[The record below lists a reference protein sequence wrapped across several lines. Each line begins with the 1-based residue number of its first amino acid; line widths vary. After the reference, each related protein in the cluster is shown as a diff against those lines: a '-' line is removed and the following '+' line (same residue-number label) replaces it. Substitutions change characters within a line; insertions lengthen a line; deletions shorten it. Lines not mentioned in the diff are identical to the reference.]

1 MKLKIN
7 ENLLKK
13 MNNKFAFPNLIINQ
27 KEITIKEQ
35 DNIDISNDFS
45 PLAFS
50 FSLDQ
55 KIINKYS
62 KITKKNSTG
71 QNGVNNK
78 ILNTKLIRKY
88 NNLLSRKNGESI
100 KIKLFNK
107 ATSTSDSFDN
117 SFNNKE
123 MKSNYLI
130 KSFNMNKD
138 LNDCLIAH
146 NRIFLLSKIKNTRM
160 NNQNKNNQN
169 IIINSLKKS
178 DSSHKYQTIF
188 SKNNLIEK
196 KDDEKPQELIQ
207 NFELLSS
214 KYSMNELIKI
224 DKPKKLLTPK
234 NEIISKEINNIIRNT
249 ELQNKTTNE
258 KYIKTEESKISKNNT
273 IILMPKYVQM
283 PNLENLKN
291 FQRNSRPIF
300 YCQKDSVKKNIN
312 LMIQNNKN
320 EKYLKLGEI
329 AAKFW
334 NKSNKNNRNN
344 INNIN
349 ILFNKKNL
357 KQKEKEKNT
366 YSNGMKYS
374 SINLNGFANI
384 PNRLI
389 KFDKHG
395 NKMNTSKN
403 SMKGNLSHF
412 HAFKKLKDK
421 MLYKF
426 SLIKNKFK

>member
-62 KITKKNSTG
+62 KIAKKNSTG

-138 LNDCLIAH
+138 LNDYLIAH

-234 NEIISKEINNIIRNT
+234 NEIINKEINNIIRNT

-421 MLYKF
+421 MLYEF

>member
-62 KITKKNSTG
+62 KIAKKNSTG

>member
-13 MNNKFAFPNLIINQ
+13 MNYKFAFPNLIINQ

-62 KITKKNSTG
+62 KIAKKNSTG

-188 SKNNLIEK
+188 SKNNMIEK

-234 NEIISKEINNIIRNT
+234 NEIINKEINNIIRNT

-320 EKYLKLGEI
+320 EKYLKLGEV

-334 NKSNKNNRNN
+334 NKSNKNNR
-344 INNIN
+344 NNIN

>member
-45 PLAFS
+45 PLAFY

-62 KITKKNSTG
+62 KIAKKNSTG

-403 SMKGNLSHF
+403 SMKGDLSHF

>member
-62 KITKKNSTG
+62 KIAKKNSTG

-188 SKNNLIEK
+188 SKNNMIEK

-234 NEIISKEINNIIRNT
+234 NEIINKEINNIIRNT

-344 INNIN
+344 RNNIN

>member
-27 KEITIKEQ
+27 KEITIKEK

-62 KITKKNSTG
+62 KIAKKNSTD

-234 NEIISKEINNIIRNT
+234 NEIINKEINNIIRNT

-403 SMKGNLSHF
+403 SMKGDLSHF

>member
-35 DNIDISNDFS
+35 DNIDISNDFL

-62 KITKKNSTG
+62 KIAKKNSTG

-234 NEIISKEINNIIRNT
+234 NEIINKEINNIIRNT

-344 INNIN
+344 IN

>member
-45 PLAFS
+45 PLAFY

-62 KITKKNSTG
+62 KIAKKNSTG

-224 DKPKKLLTPK
+224 GKPKKLLTPK

-403 SMKGNLSHF
+403 SMKGDLSHF

>member
-1 MKLKIN
+1 
-7 ENLLKK
+7 
-13 MNNKFAFPNLIINQ
+13 
-27 KEITIKEQ
+27 
-35 DNIDISNDFS
+35 
-45 PLAFS
+45 
-50 FSLDQ
+50 
-55 KIINKYS
+55 
-62 KITKKNSTG
+62 
-71 QNGVNNK
+71 
-78 ILNTKLIRKY
+78 
-88 NNLLSRKNGESI
+88 
-100 KIKLFNK
+100 
-107 ATSTSDSFDN
+107 
-117 SFNNKE
+117 
-123 MKSNYLI
+123 
-130 KSFNMNKD
+130 
-138 LNDCLIAH
+138 
-146 NRIFLLSKIKNTRM
+146 M

-234 NEIISKEINNIIRNT
+234 NEIINKEINNIIRNT

>member
-62 KITKKNSTG
+62 KIAKKNSTG

-234 NEIISKEINNIIRNT
+234 NEIINKEINNIIRNT

-283 PNLENLKN
+283 PNLENLIN

-320 EKYLKLGEI
+320 EKYLKLGEV

>member
-62 KITKKNSTG
+62 KIAKKNSTG

-234 NEIISKEINNIIRNT
+234 NEIINKEINNIIRNT

>member
-45 PLAFS
+45 PLAFY

-62 KITKKNSTG
+62 KIAKKNSTG

-234 NEIISKEINNIIRNT
+234 NEIINKEINNIIRNT

-403 SMKGNLSHF
+403 SMKGDLSHF

>member
-35 DNIDISNDFS
+35 DNIDISNDFL

-62 KITKKNSTG
+62 KIAKKNSTG

-214 KYSMNELIKI
+214 KYSMNELINI

-234 NEIISKEINNIIRNT
+234 NEIINKEINNIIRNT

-403 SMKGNLSHF
+403 NMKGNLSHF

>member
-62 KITKKNSTG
+62 KIAKKNSTG

-224 DKPKKLLTPK
+224 GKPKKLLTPK
-234 NEIISKEINNIIRNT
+234 NEIINKEINNIIRNT

-344 INNIN
+344 IN

>member
-45 PLAFS
+45 PLAFY

-62 KITKKNSTG
+62 KIAKKNSTG

-234 NEIISKEINNIIRNT
+234 NEIINKEINNIIRNT

>member
-62 KITKKNSTG
+62 KIAKKNSTG

-234 NEIISKEINNIIRNT
+234 NEIINKEINNIIRNT

-344 INNIN
+344 IN

>member
-45 PLAFS
+45 PLAFY

-62 KITKKNSTG
+62 KIAKKNSTG

-146 NRIFLLSKIKNTRM
+146 NKIFLLSKIKNSRM

-234 NEIISKEINNIIRNT
+234 NEIINKEINNIIRNT

>member
-50 FSLDQ
+50 FSLNQ

-62 KITKKNSTG
+62 KIAKKNSTG

-88 NNLLSRKNGESI
+88 NNLLNRKNGESI

-300 YCQKDSVKKNIN
+300 YCKKDSVKKNIN

-403 SMKGNLSHF
+403 SMKGDLSHF

>member
-62 KITKKNSTG
+62 KIAKKNSTG

-188 SKNNLIEK
+188 SKNNMIEK

-234 NEIISKEINNIIRNT
+234 NEIINKEINNIIRNT

-283 PNLENLKN
+283 PNLENLIN

-320 EKYLKLGEI
+320 EKYLKLGEV

>member
-13 MNNKFAFPNLIINQ
+13 MNYKFAFPNLIINQ

-62 KITKKNSTG
+62 KIAKKNSTG

-234 NEIISKEINNIIRNT
+234 NEIINKEINNIIRNT

-344 INNIN
+344 RNNIN

-403 SMKGNLSHF
+403 SMKGDLSHF

>member
-62 KITKKNSTG
+62 KIAKKNSTG

-234 NEIISKEINNIIRNT
+234 NEIINKEINNIIRNT

-403 SMKGNLSHF
+403 SMKGDLSHF

>member
-35 DNIDISNDFS
+35 DNIDISNDFL

-62 KITKKNSTG
+62 KIAKKNSTG

-234 NEIISKEINNIIRNT
+234 NEIINKEINNIIRNT

>member
-45 PLAFS
+45 PLAFY

-62 KITKKNSTG
+62 KIAKKNSTG

-234 NEIISKEINNIIRNT
+234 NEIINKEINNIIRNT

-273 IILMPKYVQM
+273 IILMPRYVQM

-403 SMKGNLSHF
+403 SMKGDLSHF

>member
-1 MKLKIN
+1 
-7 ENLLKK
+7 

-62 KITKKNSTG
+62 KIAKKNNTG

-146 NRIFLLSKIKNTRM
+146 NRIFLLNKIKNTRM

-234 NEIISKEINNIIRNT
+234 NEIINKEINNIIRNT

-403 SMKGNLSHF
+403 SMKGDLSHF

>member
-62 KITKKNSTG
+62 KIAKKNSTG

-138 LNDCLIAH
+138 LNDCLIAY

-178 DSSHKYQTIF
+178 DSSYKYQTIF

-234 NEIISKEINNIIRNT
+234 NEIINKEINNIIRNT

-273 IILMPKYVQM
+273 IILIPKYVQM

-334 NKSNKNNRNN
+334 NKSNKNNR
-344 INNIN
+344 NNIN

-421 MLYKF
+421 MLYEF

>member
-62 KITKKNSTG
+62 KIAKKNSTG

-78 ILNTKLIRKY
+78 ILNTKSTRKY

-234 NEIISKEINNIIRNT
+234 NEIINKEINNIIRNT

>member
-62 KITKKNSTG
+62 KIAKKNSTG

-88 NNLLSRKNGESI
+88 NNLLSRKNGENI

-234 NEIISKEINNIIRNT
+234 NEIINKEINNIIRNT

-403 SMKGNLSHF
+403 SMKGDLSHF

-421 MLYKF
+421 MLYEF

>member
-45 PLAFS
+45 PLAFP

-62 KITKKNSTG
+62 KIAKKNSTG

-146 NRIFLLSKIKNTRM
+146 NKIFLLSKIKNSRM

-234 NEIISKEINNIIRNT
+234 NEIINKEINNIIRNT

>member
-1 MKLKIN
+1 
-7 ENLLKK
+7 

-45 PLAFS
+45 PLAFY

-62 KITKKNSTG
+62 KIAKKNSTG

-234 NEIISKEINNIIRNT
+234 NEIINKEINNIIRNT

-403 SMKGNLSHF
+403 SMKGDLSHF

>member
-45 PLAFS
+45 PLAFY

-62 KITKKNSTG
+62 KIAKKNSTG

-234 NEIISKEINNIIRNT
+234 NEIINKEINNIIRNT

-403 SMKGNLSHF
+403 SMRGDLSHF

-421 MLYKF
+421 MLYEF

>member
-62 KITKKNSTG
+62 KIAKKNSTG

-234 NEIISKEINNIIRNT
+234 NEIINKEINNIIRNT

-334 NKSNKNNRNN
+334 NK
-344 INNIN
+344 NNIN